1 MASPT
6 STTSQLI
13 RPPAVAG
20 MFYPSNPKELE
31 ASVQYYLSEAAAK
44 FGPAAESAPKAIIAP
59 HAGYV
64 YSGLTAAAVYNRLA
78 PARDIIKR
86 VVILGPCHRVAVNG
100 LALPSTEVF
109 ATPLGE
115 VPLDLDAVASIIA
128 LPQVE
133 IFNDTHVEDHSLEV
147 HLPFLQ
153 KVLGDF
159 SIVPMIVGQANPQ
172 EVAEVLET
180 LWGGPETLILISSDL
195 SHYLAYD
202 RAKALDD
209 QTRQAIERLDAAA
222 LNSEQACGRHSIKG
236 LLQLAQKKGLS
247 AKTADVRNSGDT
259 AGTKDRVVGYGSWYF
274 EEGGSEAATAK
285 DDFGAETRDMLA
297 THGQTL
303 LHVAAAAILT
313 HLNKTGPMKLTL
325 KEFAEPLRDHAACF
339 VSLNKDN
346 QLRGCIGSIQAWRP
360 LITDVAEN
368 ACKAAFQ
375 DRRFKKLTK
384 AELEKSDISLS
395 ISVLSPQPQMSFN
408 DEADFLSQ
416 LQPGIDGIV
425 LQEGK
430 QRGVFLPVV
439 WEQLPEPEKFL
450 SHLKRKAG
458 LKEDYWSETIQAWR
472 YVTEG
477 ISSTDLPSDAPLW
490 QQD

>member
-1 MASPT
+1 M
-6 STTSQLI
+6 
-13 RPPAVAG
+13 
-20 MFYPSNPKELE
+20 
-31 ASVQYYLSEAAAK
+31 
-44 FGPAAESAPKAIIAP
+44 
-59 HAGYV
+59 
-64 YSGLTAAAVYNRLA
+64 
-78 PARDIIKR
+78 
-86 VVILGPCHRVAVNG
+86 ILGPCHRVAVNG

-115 VPLDLDAVASIIA
+115 VPLDMDGVTSIVA

-133 IFNDTHVEDHSLEV
+133 IFNDTHIEDHSLEV

-153 KVLGDF
+153 KVLSAF
-159 SIVPMIVGQANPQ
+159 SIVPLIVGQASPEQ
-172 EVAEVLET
+172 VAEVLET

-209 QTRQAIERLDAAA
+209 QTRQAIEQLDAEA
-222 LNSEQACGRHSIKG
+222 LSSEQACGRHSIKG
-236 LLQLAQKKGLS
+236 LLQLARQKGLTV
-247 AKTADVRNSGDT
+247 KTADVRNSGDT

-274 EEGGSEAATAK
+274 EEGGSGTTTK
-285 DDFGAETRDMLA
+285 DDFGAATRELLA

-313 HLNKTGPMKLTL
+313 HLNKTGSMKLSL
-325 KEFAEPLRDHAACF
+325 NEFDEPLRNHGACF

-384 AELEKSDISLS
+384 TEIEKNAIAMS
-395 ISVLSPQPQMSFN
+395 ISVLSPQTLLSFK
-408 DEADFLSQ
+408 DEAEFLSQ

-430 QRGVFLPVV
+430 RRGVFLPVV

-458 LKEDYWSETIQAWR
+458 LEEDYWSDTIQAWR

-477 ISSTDLPSDAPLW
+477 VYSEDLPPEAPLW
-490 QQD
+490 QLD